1 LIRRLAERTEN
12 EWGGR
17 SVERELIMRLH
28 ATKED
33 MPNNGVVI
41 DATAPIAHVVDEIL
55 RKCG

>member
-1 LIRRLAERTEN
+1 LIRRLAERPEN

-17 SVERELIMRLH
+17 SVERELIMRRH

-33 MPNNGVVI
+33 MPNKGVLI
-41 DATAPIAHVVDEIL
+41 DATAPIAQVADEIL